1 MDSCIFCRIVKGEL
15 PCFKVFGDQRV
26 LAFMDI
32 NPIAEG
38 HTLVIPRAHAENIWE
53 ISPEDLAAVQAAS
66 QRLAGALRQVLQPV
80 GIACLQLN
88 GRGVNQVVMH
98 YHQHLI
104 PRRAS
109 DPQLGMTAWE
119 LVPGNMAAIAQTAAR
134 LAEAVR

>member
-1 MDSCIFCRIVKGEL
+1 MEECIFCRIVKGAI
-15 PCFKVFGDQRV
+15 PCFKVFEDQRV

-38 HTLVIPRAHAENIWE
+38 HTLIIPRAHAENIWE
-53 ISPEDLAAVQAAS
+53 IVPEDLAAVQMAS
-66 QRLAGALRQVLQPV
+66 RRLALALRQVFQPV

-104 PRRAS
+104 PRRES
-109 DPQLGMTAWE
+109 DPALKMTAWD
-119 LVPGNMAAIAQTAAR
+119 LVPGDMAAIAQTAAR
-134 LAEAVR
+134 VSAAVK